1 MFLFVTEFSTYFLY
15 YEYSSSPREKST
27 ASGVRSGATRLVTV
41 QDCVQCTTVVAE
53 RLLRCVISSL
63 CLEKFSFY
71 EYSRLLITVSPPHF
85 EKKNIGT
92 NYSIEPFLYICFV
105 IKYINLFAYTYIG
118 TVTGS
123 ILISRTV
130 SGAGC
135 CVQTRSSAA
144 STARCRGLES
154 GDPTMSWYR

>member
-85 EKKNIGT
+85 EKKILELIIRSKT
-92 NYSIEPFLYICFV
+92 LFLY
-105 IKYINLFAYTYIG
+105 LFCYKIYTFSRIRIG

>member
-1 MFLFVTEFSTYFLY
+1 MLLFVTEFSTYFLY

-71 EYSRLLITVSPPHF
+71 EYSRLLITISPPHF
-85 EKKNIGT
+85 ERKKYWN
-92 NYSIEPFLYICFV
+92 
-105 IKYINLFAYTYIG
+105 
-118 TVTGS
+118 
-123 ILISRTV
+123 
-130 SGAGC
+130 
-135 CVQTRSSAA
+135 
-144 STARCRGLES
+144 
-154 GDPTMSWYR
+154 

>member
-71 EYSRLLITVSPPHF
+71 EYIQSIVLINCFPSTF
-85 EKKNIGT
+85 REKKNIGT
-92 NYSIEPFLYICFV
+92 NYSIEKPFLIFV
-105 IKYINLFAYTYIG
+105 L
-118 TVTGS
+118 
-123 ILISRTV
+123 L
-130 SGAGC
+130 
-135 CVQTRSSAA
+135 
-144 STARCRGLES
+144 
-154 GDPTMSWYR
+154 